1 MSFNFMASITI
12 CSDFGAPKIKVSHC
26 FPIYLPSMDMGL
38 GGLRELVLEV
48 GSWLGVG
55 RPGVLRSWGGK
66 ESDTTELNKSIKE
79 IQGSNLIA
87 LEVQQEKGVVKGIKK
102 GFLE

>member
-1 MSFNFMASITI
+1 M
-12 CSDFGAPKIKVSHC
+12 
-26 FPIYLPSMDMGL
+26 
-38 GGLRELVLEV
+38 
-48 GSWLGVG
+48 
-55 RPGVLRSWGGK
+55 
-66 ESDTTELNKSIKE
+66 TELNSAIKE

>member
-1 MSFNFMASITI
+1 MRWLDGIT
-12 CSDFGAPKIKVSHC
+12 D
-26 FPIYLPSMDMGL
+26 SMDMGL